1 MGPWLKL
8 GMGPLFIYTVFI
20 KLNEGIEVLV
30 LLKQMKLEQKNES
43 LTSIEITV

>member
-43 LTSIEITV
+43 LINMDVSI